1 MSMVS
6 DDSVSDGA
14 TPDTSTRPEATACDS
29 QAAACQESEIE
40 VIRDHLG
47 DLLNELGVRRDEWR
61 PSHILRRIPVPFLL
75 LGLGVVSL
83 SAGVWIWQWR
93 THVRQR
99 NSWLSRAERLSLAA
113 RRAIKAPDDVA
124 KTSPSVAK
132 KIATA
137 VAVTA
142 VGMVTRRLLSRYLA
156 EFTHVYAEQSGSR
169 SGRLS
174 TDQTARSSERA

>member
-1 MSMVS
+1 MSTAS
-6 DDSVSDGA
+6 DDSVLDA
-14 TPDTSTRPEATACDS
+14 TTPDTTAR
-29 QAAACQESEIE
+29 QEYEIE

-75 LGLGVVSL
+75 LGLGAVGL
-83 SAGVWIWQWR
+83 GAGVGIWQWR
-93 THVRQR
+93 IHIRQR
-99 NSWLSRAERLSLAA
+99 GSWLSRAERLSLAA

-132 KIATA
+132 KIAIA

-142 VGMVTRRLLSRYLA
+142 AGVVTRRLLSRYLA
-156 EFTHVYAEQSGSR
+156 EFTHVHDKQRGSR

-174 TDQTARSSERA
+174 TDQTGRSSERA